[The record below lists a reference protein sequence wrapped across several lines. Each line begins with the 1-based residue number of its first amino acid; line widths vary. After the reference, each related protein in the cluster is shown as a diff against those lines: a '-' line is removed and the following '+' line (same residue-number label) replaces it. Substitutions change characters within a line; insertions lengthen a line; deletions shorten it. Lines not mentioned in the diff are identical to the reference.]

1 MSDANST
8 VSVHEKKM
16 LKITV
21 KFDNIQKQENK
32 ILWVLNTDS
41 KLFTSEVFCYVFYQT
56 DVIFLLSWCDMDVC

>member
-8 VSVHEKKM
+8 MSVHEKKM

-41 KLFTSEVFCYVFYQT
+41 KLSTSEVFCYVFYQT
-56 DVIFLLSWCDMDVC
+56 DVIFLLS